1 MSFDKNSM
9 KNRINENHKKRDDY
23 SMIDK
28 EMVLNIPEGVKL
40 YKASY
45 DKKNKIIILPYPVN
59 TNNDPKVKKGDS
71 TYILEYFVHKEVG
84 INKDQFLCMK
94 RTYGKACPICEEIDR
109 LKENYDENED
119 LIKKLNPSK
128 KAVYNVLDC
137 LDEKPGKIQI
147 FHASY
152 ALFEKEMLEE
162 AKASSKGEDVICF
175 PDPSE
180 DGFYI
185 KFRAIEGKFMGKPY
199 AKYKSFEFEKR
210 NKAIPEKI
218 LSSVFCLDE
227 LLIIPTYE
235 QVKSAFVGDDF
246 DQDDDDEE
254 EEEDNYFDD
263 VAANEIEDEEHN
275 SNGLFEDLE
284 EDNQDDEEDEEEEKF
299 DDEEEEEKP
308 KNKKVKE
315 AKEKIKKLEKTSSS
329 IKKETKRKS
338 KIKEVKEKV
347 CSAGHKFG
355 VDTDKKK
362 ECVSC
367 KDWEDCTEKK
377 EMSF

>member
-59 TNNDPKVKKGDS
+59 TNNDPKVKKGES

-109 LKENYDENED
+109 LKENYEENED
-119 LIKKLNPSK
+119 VIKKLNPSK

-152 ALFEKEMLEE
+152 ALFEKEILEE
-162 AKASSKGEDVICF
+162 AKENSKGDDIICF

-180 DGFYI
+180 DGYYI
-185 KFRAIEGKFMGKPY
+185 KFRAKEEKFMGRTYP
-199 AKYKSFEFEKR
+199 KYKSFEFEKR

-218 LSSVFCLDE
+218 LTSVFCLDE
-227 LLIIPTYE
+227 LLIIPTYD
-235 QVKSAFVGDDF
+235 QVKAAFVGDDF
-246 DQDDDDEE
+246 DEDDETE

-263 VAANEIEDEEHN
+263 VAANETEDEEHD
-275 SNGLFEDLE
+275 SNGLFEDSE
-284 EDNQDDEEDEEEEKF
+284 EDNQDDEENG
-299 DDEEEEEKP
+299 DEEEEE
-308 KNKKVKE
+308 
-315 AKEKIKKLEKTSSS
+315 
-329 IKKETKRKS
+329 
-338 KIKEVKEKV
+338 KEKV

-377 EMSF
+377 EIPF